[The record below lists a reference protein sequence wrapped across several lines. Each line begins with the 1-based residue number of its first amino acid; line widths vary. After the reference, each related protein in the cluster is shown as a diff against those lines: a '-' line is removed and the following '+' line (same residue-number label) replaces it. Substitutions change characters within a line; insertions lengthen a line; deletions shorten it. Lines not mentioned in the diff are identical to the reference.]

1 MIFNRGLLI
10 GGNYA
15 IQVFTAGANDVDAP
29 CVVLGQN
36 HSFFG
41 IRPDPWPPRG
51 SSPAQSSNCTAQGIH
66 LLRDR
71 ISVLERERS
80 VLDDPPR
87 RPLVHIFAR
96 PSRQE
101 AHSSS
106 DTFLVCT
113 QEGWWL
119 YNTGDQSQLIF
130 PGRVALEV

>member
-1 MIFNRGLLI
+1 MATEGQQPLLDLPI
-10 GGNYA
+10 A
-15 IQVFTAGANDVDAP
+15 QLM
-29 CVVLGQN
+29 VLY
-36 HSFFG
+36 
-41 IRPDPWPPRG
+41 D
-51 SSPAQSSNCTAQGIH
+51 

-71 ISVLERERS
+71 ILVLERERS